1 MIMIAEDGRSY
12 QLYGSDLNKL
22 NYHREWASLFP
33 VLNQCDTSRWKV
45 SRKCVMYKV
54 TCAK

>member
-33 VLNQCDTSRWKV
+33 VLNQCDTSR
-45 SRKCVMYKV
+45 
-54 TCAK
+54 